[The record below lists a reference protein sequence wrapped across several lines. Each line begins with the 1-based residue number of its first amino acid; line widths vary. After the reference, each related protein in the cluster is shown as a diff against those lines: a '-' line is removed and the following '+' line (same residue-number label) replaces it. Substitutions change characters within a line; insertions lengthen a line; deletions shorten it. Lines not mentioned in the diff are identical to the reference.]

1 MLPDETLRLLL
12 HVLSLSNRF
21 SSEAVPGTLPQGQNN
36 PRHVRFGLYAEQ
48 ITATAFVAPR
58 HVNRKAWLYRVR
70 PAVAHDGFVR
80 NSC

>member
-1 MLPDETLRLLL
+1 MLPDETPRLLL

-70 PAVAHDGFVR
+70 PAVAHDSFVR